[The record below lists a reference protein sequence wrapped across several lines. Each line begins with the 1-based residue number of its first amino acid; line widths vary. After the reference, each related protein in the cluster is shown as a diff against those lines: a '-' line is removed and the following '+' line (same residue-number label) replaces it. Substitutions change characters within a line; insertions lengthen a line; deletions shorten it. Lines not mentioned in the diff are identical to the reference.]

1 MVLDG
6 PGESLCE
13 WCKTWVSEFD
23 ILKLRN
29 PDYRRDDLGDGEYV
43 CWDCLPQPIKDKSA
57 HNFSKYD
64 LRDRE
69 KVGKNR
75 S

>member
-1 MVLDG
+1 
-6 PGESLCE
+6 
-13 WCKTWVSEFD
+13 
-23 ILKLRN
+23 LRN

-64 LRDRE
+64 LRDME